1 MSFLK
6 TGLQGM
12 AILDPEAFTGILLSC
27 WVGNHNRKA
36 ITCGELWPGQGRR
49 AGKQDRGWER
59 AEMDKKDQAKG
70 EGGKQTS
77 VENQMPSTDTLVS

>member
-1 MSFLK
+1 MLGMASIKWKIGSKAAGPMSFLK

-36 ITCGELWPGQGRR
+36 ITCGEL
-49 AGKQDRGWER
+49 
-59 AEMDKKDQAKG
+59 
-70 EGGKQTS
+70 
-77 VENQMPSTDTLVS
+77 